1 MLSDQEIQNN
11 HKLKMRF
18 FFAMAL
24 MLIVIAFFTTSPE
37 NLFQG
42 LVRINTTTCQLF
54 TDFVA
59 TGGFGAT
66 LVNVALVLL
75 FELMIIHFSN
85 ASITGPLLA
94 AIMITA
100 GFAFFGTN
108 LFNTIPIVL
117 GTALYSRLEKL
128 PMRTFLLQ
136 AFMGTAIGPLV
147 NYIGFGIDLE
157 LTSSLP
163 LAILTGLII
172 GMVLPPLS
180 SSFLRFHQGYNLY
193 NLGFTA
199 GVIGLVAVAILRIN
213 GVEIEPVSI
222 IDTQHRTQLIILVSG
237 IFFSFLLFGLIL
249 NKWSLRGYPKLLAES
264 GRLLSDF
271 AVMHGSGLALINMGV
286 MGFLTLAY
294 VLIIRGPVNGPIAG
308 AMITVA
314 GFGAFG
320 KHPRNCIPVML
331 GATIA
336 CLLHR
341 DLQTTGAIVP
351 ILFSTTLAP
360 IAGGFGVFAG
370 IFAGYLHIA
379 VVSQV
384 LPLHGGLN
392 LYNNG
397 FSGGFIAA
405 VLVPLIEAGRNAIQK
420 SKTDASTQ
428 IPEDN

>member
-1 MLSDQEIQNN
+1 LPSDLKIQNN
-11 HKLKMRF
+11 HKLKMLF
-18 FFAMAL
+18 FLAMAL
-24 MLIVIAFFTTSPE
+24 VLIAIAFFTTNPG

-42 LVRINTTTCQLF
+42 LVRINTTTCHLF

-59 TGGFGAT
+59 TGGFGVT

-85 ASITGPLLA
+85 APITGPLLA
-94 AIMITA
+94 ALITTA

-117 GTALYSRLEKL
+117 GVALYSRLEKI
-128 PMRTFLLQ
+128 PMRTFLLH

-147 NYIGFGIDLE
+147 SYIGFGIDLE
-157 LTSSLP
+157 PALSLT
-163 LAILTGLII
+163 LAIQTGLII

-199 GVIGLVAVAILRIN
+199 GVIGLIAVAILRIN
-213 GVEIEPVSI
+213 GVEVEPVSI
-222 IDTQHRTQLIILVSG
+222 IDTQHRTQLIILVSS
-237 IFFSFLLFGLIL
+237 IFFSFFLFGLIL
-249 NKWSLRGYPKLLAES
+249 NKWSLRDYPKLLAES
-264 GRLLSDF
+264 GRSLSDF
-271 AVMHGSGLALINMGV
+271 VVMHGSGLALINMGV
-286 MGFLTLAY
+286 MGFLSLAY

-308 AMITVA
+308 AMMTVA
-314 GFGAFG
+314 GFGALG

-331 GATIA
+331 GSTIA

-351 ILFSTTLAP
+351 ILFGTTLAP
-360 IAGGFGVFAG
+360 MTGGFGVFAG
-370 IFAGYLHIA
+370 VLAGYLHIA

-384 LPLHGGLN
+384 LPLHAGLN

-405 VLVPLIEAGRNAIQK
+405 VLVPLIEAGRNAIEKRK
-420 SKTDASTQ
+420 SDVSTQ
-428 IPEDN
+428 ISEDN